1 MLIYLSIL
9 SYTMFRLRLKIAM
22 VITLVSI
29 CLSLFLLPLTISVHS
44 STFVSNNNTSY
55 KNESNNN
62 NNNNNIIYPVVSP
75 NPVGKSGQTKL
86 LSNIT
91 DDIGIAKL
99 AADIKG
105 PSLGLSNQNFT
116 LPKVGSVS
124 FSLISGDPKSGT
136 WTGIFTFPEGLP
148 DGNYIYSLTFTDN
161 LGNTKTIGPFSGI
174 ILDRY
179 PPQLQDSQARIIS
192 AFDGDNMEIP
202 YNGTTRSRD
211 MAFTFEGIDK
221 AGVVLFMQCNLDDI
235 LAQSEHG
242 DEHGADINTP
252 KTSYSTC
259 FVADKIA
266 RQVMG
271 NHSYTDLGAGNHT
284 FKVRVIDNEYNV
296 GANPAVFNWTIL
308 PSQ

>member
-9 SYTMFRLRLKIAM
+9 SYTMFRAPLEIAM

-29 CLSLFLLPLTISVHS
+29 CLSLFLLPLIMSVYS
-44 STFVSNNNTSY
+44 FTLVSNNNTSD

-91 DDIGIAKL
+91 DDFGIAKL
-99 AADIKG
+99 SADIKG

-124 FSLISGDPKSGT
+124 LSLTSGDSKKGT
-136 WTGIFTFPEGLP
+136 WSGMFTFPEDLP
-148 DGNYIYSLTFTDN
+148 DGNYIYSLVSTDN
-161 LGNTKTIGPFSGI
+161 LGNTETVGPFSGI

-179 PPQLQDSQARIIS
+179 PSQLQDSQARIIS
-192 AFDGDNMEIP
+192 AFDGDNMEVAR
-202 YNGTTRSRD
+202 NGTTHSRD
-211 MAFTFEGIDK
+211 IAFTFEGLDK
-221 AGVVLFMQCNLDDI
+221 TGVVLFMQCNLDDI

-266 RQVMG
+266 RQATG
-271 NHSYTDLGAGNHT
+271 SHSYTDLGAGNHT

-296 GANPAVFNWTIL
+296 GANPEVFNWTIL